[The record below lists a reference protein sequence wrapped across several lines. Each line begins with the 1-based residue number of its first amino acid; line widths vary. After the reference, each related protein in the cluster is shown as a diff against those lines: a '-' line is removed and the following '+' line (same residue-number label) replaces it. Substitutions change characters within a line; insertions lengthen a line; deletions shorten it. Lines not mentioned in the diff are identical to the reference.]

1 MTERLTAKMMKT
13 ELRVI
18 EALLFATAEPIT
30 SDIIQTKLA
39 NLGHVSAIDVPSLMS
54 ELAAIYHGHGIEIF
68 AVGGGWMFRTAPDL
82 FDALAL
88 PHAVERRLSRAALE
102 TLAVI
107 AYHQPLTRSEIEEIR
122 GVSLHKNILDNLL
135 ETGWVIPKG
144 RRESPGRPILWG
156 TSAEFLVQFG
166 LNHITDLPNLAELQK
181 AGLLDPRPNL
191 TILAMDSQEIGT
203 EIES

>member
-1 MTERLTAKMMKT
+1 MMVKMTPEKMSPI
-13 ELRVI
+13 LRVI

-30 SDIIQTKLA
+30 AEIIQTKLA
-39 NLGHVSAIDVPSLMS
+39 RLGQISEVDVPSVMA
-54 ELAAIYHGHGIEIF
+54 ELAAIYHGHGIELF

-82 FDALAL
+82 FDTLAL
-88 PHAVERRLSRAALE
+88 PHAVERKLSRAALE

-122 GVSLHKNILDNLL
+122 GVGLHKTILDNLL

-181 AGLLDPRPNL
+181 AGLLDPAPQFDRFG
-191 TILAMDSQEIGT
+191 DGR
-203 EIES
+203 

>member
-1 MTERLTAKMMKT
+1 MMVKMTPEKMKI

-30 SDIIQTKLA
+30 AEIIQAKLA
-39 NLGHVSAIDVPSLMS
+39 RLGHISDIDVPSLMS
-54 ELAAIYHGHGIEIF
+54 ELAKIYHGHGIELY

-82 FDALAL
+82 FDTLAL
-88 PHAVERRLSRAALE
+88 PHAVERKLSRAALE

-107 AYHQPLTRSEIEEIR
+107 AYHQPLTRGEIEEIR
-122 GVSLHKNILDNLL
+122 GVGLHKTILDNLL
-135 ETGWVIPKG
+135 ESGWVIPKG

-191 TILAMDSQEIGT
+191 TVLAMEDNNELI
-203 EIES
+203 